1 MDDAPQEA
9 PSLRSVS
16 LRGMLALGGR
26 EVRRVLRL
34 WTQTI
39 VPPVVTALLFLA
51 IFGGALG
58 DRLQQIQGVSYLS
71 FILPGLLVMTVAGQS
86 FANASTSLFQAKN
99 EGYIEDVVTSPL
111 RPAEIV
117 ASYMAGGL
125 VRGWLAAGAVAALA
139 LPFAGGLHRPAI
151 AVIALALTGVIFSAL
166 GVITGLFADSF
177 DQHAFVAN
185 LVIAPLALVGGV
197 FYSVERLSEPWSTL
211 TRLDPL
217 YYLVDATRFGLT
229 GVQEATLAASLPVA
243 AAVAALLTAIAV
255 HLVDKG
261 WRLKP

>member
-1 MDDAPQEA
+1 MGDGLQE
-9 PSLRSVS
+9 LRDLRAVS
-16 LRGMLALGGR
+16 RRGTLALSGR

-39 VPPVVTALLFLA
+39 LPPVATAILFLA

-58 DRLQQIQGVSYLS
+58 DRLRQVEDVSYLS
-71 FILPGLLVMTVAGQS
+71 FILPGLLVMTVAGQA

-99 EGYIEDVVTSPL
+99 EGYIEDILTSPL

-117 ASYMAGGL
+117 ASYMAGGV
-125 VRGWLAAGAVAALA
+125 VRGWLAAGAVAALT
-139 LPFAGGLHRPAI
+139 LPFADALHRPAI
-151 AVIALALTGVIFSAL
+151 AVIALALTGIIFSAL
-166 GVITGLFADSF
+166 GVITGLYADSF

-197 FYSVERLSEPWSTL
+197 FYSVEQLSEPWATL

-217 YYLVDATRFGLT
+217 YYLVDATRSGLT
-229 GVQEATLAASLPVA
+229 GVQETTLAASLPIAAGVA
-243 AAVAALLTAIAV
+243 AALVTIAIVLVAR
-255 HLVDKG
+255 G

>member
-1 MDDAPQEA
+1 MDDGLHE
-9 PSLRSVS
+9 LRDLRAVS
-16 LRGMLALGGR
+16 RRGTLALSGR

-39 VPPVVTALLFLA
+39 LPAVATAVLFLA

-58 DRLQQIQGVSYLS
+58 DRLQQVEGVSYLS
-71 FILPGLLVMTVAGQS
+71 FILPGLLVMTVAGQA

-99 EGYIEDVVTSPL
+99 EGYIEDILTSPL
-111 RPAEIV
+111 RPAEIA

-125 VRGWLAAGAVAALA
+125 VRGWLAAAAVAAIA
-139 LPFAGGLHRPAI
+139 LPFSDGLHRPAI
-151 AVIALALTGVIFSAL
+151 AVIALALTGVVFSAL
-166 GVITGLFADSF
+166 GVITGLYADSF

-197 FYSVERLSEPWSTL
+197 FYSVERLSEPWATL
-211 TRLDPL
+211 TRLDPI
-217 YYLVDATRFGLT
+217 YYLVDATRSGLI
-229 GVQEATLAASLPVA
+229 GVQETTLVASLPIA
-243 AAVAALLTAIAV
+243 AAVALALGAAAVALLAR
-255 HLVDKG
+255 G

>member
-1 MDDAPQEA
+1 MGDRTRESRA
-9 PSLRSVS
+9 LRSVS
-16 LRGMLALGGR
+16 RRGTLALAGR

-39 VPPVVTALLFLA
+39 LPAVATAVLFLA

-58 DRLQQIQGVSYLS
+58 DRLQQVEGVSYLS
-71 FILPGLLVMTVAGQS
+71 FILPGLLVMTVAGQA

-99 EGYIEDVVTSPL
+99 EGYIEDVLTSPL
-111 RPAEIV
+111 RPAEIA

-125 VRGWLAAGAVAALA
+125 VRGWLAAAAVAAIA
-139 LPFAGGLHRPAI
+139 LPFSDGLHRPAV
-151 AVIALALTGVIFSAL
+151 AVIALALTGLVFSAL
-166 GVITGLFADSF
+166 GVITGLYADSF

-197 FYSVERLSEPWSTL
+197 FYSVERLSEPWATL
-211 TRLDPL
+211 TRFDPL
-217 YYLVDATRFGLT
+217 YYLVDATRSGLV
-229 GVQEATLAASLPVA
+229 GVQETTLAVSLPVA
-243 AAVAALLTAIAV
+243 AVVAIALGAAAV
-255 HLVDKG
+255 TLLARG